1 MVYYTE
7 LAARRGCEIRKLLL
21 FPMATPLMFRFFRAR
36 RRLNFTALT
45 VGTFATLLGAGQLS
59 SAPERPGLL
68 FREDWKETPA
78 ATPVTQEHVA
88 NPELLVTRYGPGEAQ
103 IKKSHH
109 DKPADDPYY
118 IWSGD
123 AERNWAISLRHKTAF
138 IDLSGQARIRWRA
151 KQTGFRQLRI
161 ILKLADGQWIVSDQ
175 FDDESA
181 DWRVREFIIA
191 DLRWRT
197 FDPVKVTEGKW
208 APNPDVTRVDEIGW
222 SDLMNGG
229 GTPASSRLDWIEVYA
244 RAAPRAGATVTP
256 RP

>member
-1 MVYYTE
+1 MVS
-7 LAARRGCEIRKLLL
+7 
-21 FPMATPLMFRFFRAR
+21 PLIFRFFRVR
-36 RRLNFTALT
+36 RPLSLSTLAVGTFTAL
-45 VGTFATLLGAGQLS
+45 LGASQLS
-59 SAPERPGLL
+59 FGQERPGLL

-88 NPELLVTRYGPGEAQ
+88 NPELLVKRYGPGEAQ

-123 AERNWAISLRHKTAF
+123 AERNWAISLRHQSAL

-161 ILKLADGQWIVSDQ
+161 ILKLADGQWIVSDHY
-175 FDDESA
+175 DGEST
-181 DWRVREFIIA
+181 DWRVREFNVA

-208 APNPDVTRVDEIGW
+208 ATNPDMTRVDEIGW
-222 SDLMNGG
+222 TDLMNGG

-244 RAAPRAGATVTP
+244 RPVPRAGTTGQPQP
-256 RP
+256 RQ